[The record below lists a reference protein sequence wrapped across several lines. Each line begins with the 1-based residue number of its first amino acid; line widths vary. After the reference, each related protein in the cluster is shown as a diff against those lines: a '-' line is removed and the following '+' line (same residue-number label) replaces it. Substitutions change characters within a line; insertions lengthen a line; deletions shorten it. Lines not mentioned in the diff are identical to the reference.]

1 MKKIKLNPELGPNYI
16 FHLLSVSKINYDNGY
31 SRKYESSISR
41 KHRKILQK
49 FKESLSFANGNAGD
63 LVEYMI
69 FFPAY
74 LGLNS
79 QNDFERYF
87 DLIRK
92 AAHGRSEDFVKEYS
106 ERISK
111 RKWLPEINDRW
122 FETLRTKVEGIE
134 ELKEVYIGNFT
145 TYKNQIWPYELS
157 QMEEKSDELSKKL
170 KRLDLI
176 KKWEQITGSDF
187 KAESYEIILVSAI
200 EGGPNANS
208 LGYSRNVFYSG
219 SENGFIL
226 DFISHEVGTHILSD
240 ALFEFLKSPSIES
253 EKMAEFYSAYECL
266 SQFLNSLVLNRKLS
280 YDLKQFNS
288 KHYISVYKK
297 LYNDGVKKPK
307 DLLKSVCGE

>member
-1 MKKIKLNPELGPNYI
+1 M
-16 FHLLSVSKINYDNGY
+16 
-31 SRKYESSISR
+31 
-41 KHRKILQK
+41 
-49 FKESLSFANGNAGD
+49 
-63 LVEYMI
+63 
-69 FFPAY
+69 
-74 LGLNS
+74 
-79 QNDFERYF
+79 
-87 DLIRK
+87 
-92 AAHGRSEDFVKEYS
+92 
-106 ERISK
+106 
-111 RKWLPEINDRW
+111 
-122 FETLRTKVEGIE
+122 RTKVEGIE

-240 ALFEFLKSPSIES
+240 ALFEFLKSSSIES